1 MNEIDEN
8 IKKAYKDKNNVLDAY
23 NKYLELKSA
32 NKSINEMTDEEIDKY
47 TKVTRDKKFMSVLNS
62 FPDEVVPSL
71 TDILPRYNALLD
83 KEVEKRREENISSS
97 NNETINQIGE
107 QDNAAPVQKEEPVD
121 PTTSFVEGARALNE
135 KISKTPID
143 MENNP
148 VKEPEPLPEVETILP
163 DQNMGIQQKNNLTM
177 RKKLTPDKLNQVG
190 YANIV
195 LMSIIVIIIVA
206 IICVFVFVD

>member
-1 MNEIDEN
+1 MSDELYVAFRIYMTEGLLGLN
-8 IKKAYKDKNNVLDAY
+8 REQLLEVVKDYPKKKEEEAIDAY
-23 NKYLELKSA
+23 
-32 NKSINEMTDEEIDKY
+32 M
-47 TKVTRDKKFMSVLNS
+47 KVTGDPILKTMISELPYYDLNYVDIKVLYAERKRKLALEQAPS
-62 FPDEVVPSL
+62 EAVP
-71 TDILPRYNALLD
+71 A
-83 KEVEKRREENISSS
+83 
-97 NNETINQIGE
+97 
-107 QDNAAPVQKEEPVD
+107 QKEEPVD

-143 MENNP
+143 MGNNP
-148 VKEPEPLPEVETILP
+148 VKEPEPLPEVETKLP
-163 DQNMGIQQKNNLTM
+163 DQNMGLQQKNNLTM

>member
-1 MNEIDEN
+1 MSDDLYVAFRIYMTEGLLGLNREQLLEVV
-8 IKKAYKDKNNVLDAY
+8 KDYPKEKEEEAIDAY
-23 NKYLELKSA
+23 
-32 NKSINEMTDEEIDKY
+32 M
-47 TKVTRDKKFMSVLNS
+47 KVTGDPILKTMISELPYYDLNYVDIKALYAERKRKLALE
-62 FPDEVVPSL
+62 PAPS
-71 TDILPRYNALLD
+71 
-83 KEVEKRREENISSS
+83 E
-97 NNETINQIGE
+97 
-107 QDNAAPVQKEEPVD
+107 AAPVQKEEPVD

-135 KISKTPID
+135 KISKNPID

-148 VKEPEPLPEVETILP
+148 VKEPEPLPEVETKLP
-163 DQNMGIQQKNNLTM
+163 DQNMGLQQKNNLTM